1 MDATRKRRFYIAGAI
16 LAAVT
21 IALALAW
28 RFTDLAEV
36 IAPSNLIATL
46 EGFSSK
52 WWAPIVLAAIYTPA
66 CMVMFPRPL
75 LTLAAVVVFG
85 PVKGFAVAMS
95 GVLVSA
101 LFLYFWGR
109 RIDEKRLR
117 KWAGKRYD
125 RMAKM
130 LRKTGF
136 VAIATLGLL
145 PVAPFAIEMVAAG
158 AARVRIRDLLPGV
171 ALAHLPGML
180 GLTVLGDQ
188 IMAAFRGDRQVS
200 PTIIAVVVI
209 VMVGIFFF
217 TRHTWKRMQDAV

>member
-1 MDATRKRRFYIAGAI
+1 MDAARKKRLYIA
-16 LAAVT
+16 AAVVAT
-21 IALALAW
+21 VSIALALAW
-28 RFTDLAEV
+28 RFTELAEV
-36 IAPSNLIATL
+36 IRPRNMIEWLG
-46 EGFSSK
+46 GFSGQ
-52 WWAPIVLAAIYTPA
+52 WWAPVVLAAIYTPA

-85 PVKGFAVAMS
+85 PLKGFAVAMS

-101 LFLYFWGR
+101 LILYFWGR

-125 RMAKM
+125 RLAKM

-158 AARVRIRDLLPGV
+158 AARVRLRDLIPGV
-171 ALAHLPGML
+171 AVAHLPGML

-188 IMAAFRGDRQVS
+188 IMSALRGEGMSTMLV
-200 PTIIAVVVI
+200 AVVVV
-209 VMVGIFFF
+209 VMVAIFFF
-217 TRHTWKRMQDAV
+217 TRRTWKRMQEAI